1 MRQGAE
7 RVIPKT
13 STDIV
18 ANDFVD
24 LLKNKQKSVKGSWRC
39 SGFGHSDGKSDAGT
53 DAQLNGEFATAGAGD
68 VRVRLL
74 QEVLGLAQ

>member
-1 MRQGAE
+1 MRHGAE

-13 STDIV
+13 STPDIV
-18 ANDFVD
+18 VNDLVD
-24 LLKNKQKSVKGSWRC
+24 ILKNKQNSVEGSWQC
-39 SGFGHSDGKSDAGT
+39 SDFGHSDGKSDART
-53 DAQLNGEFATAGAGD
+53 DAQLNGEFATAGD